1 MTKNKASIALMC
13 KIFSNFAFEIN
24 TIKYKII

>member
-1 MTKNKASIALMC
+1 MTKNKASFAFIC
-13 KIFSNFAFEIN
+13 KSFSNFAFEIN

>member
-1 MTKNKASIALMC
+1 MTKNKASFAFIC

>member
-1 MTKNKASIALMC
+1 MTKNKASFSFMC
-13 KIFSNFAFEIN
+13 RIFSNFAFKIN

>member
-1 MTKNKASIALMC
+1 MTKNNASFAFMS

>member
-1 MTKNKASIALMC
+1 MTKIKASFSFMC

>member
-1 MTKNKASIALMC
+1 MTKNKASFAFMS

-24 TIKYKII
+24 TIKYKTI

>member
-1 MTKNKASIALMC
+1 MTKNKASFSFMC